1 VATEQDKRVVKQQM
15 EAFFKVA
22 GTTPGSWSG
31 PTLKWQHKA

>member
-22 GTTPGSWSG
+22 GTTPGSWNDR
-31 PTLKWQHKA
+31 L